1 MSALDLWRS
10 QTMRLVAF
18 TVSRE
23 IAPSVVEEMMALG
36 CMHFVDTCSD
46 ISFFDRKYT
55 ANIMQLAA
63 TESKLDY
70 IRDQFIALGIPLPEQ
85 EDRAELMPLGNL
97 DTELATIMKTIKTLS
112 DEYQQHMADLSANLT
127 YSQVLDVVRRESMSS
142 AQNKMLRDV
151 LSENTHLLASSPD
164 EDTQEADASAN
175 LYFLACTVPDNNTP
189 MLQRLAT
196 RATLSNCMIEVVGKI
211 SAPDSTAL
219 VGNDPQSQQ
228 KAKEDS
234 KRKKKNKATVKDQQE
249 YDIVFVYTPGAHLQN
264 KVGSIVTS
272 LSGTIH
278 ISQGVQGSGTVDNI
292 QNLENDVSMVQ
303 QSIEDHRTL
312 LRLSKQR
319 ITSILNQTGAQLE
332 AYYRMIL
339 KEKEVM
345 NVLNKLRPS
354 LTDTKILTGI
364 AWIPEQTLLDVTHI
378 IEACNE
384 RYKGM
389 LPSLI
394 KDLNALS
401 KSRKNGT
408 SVLINTDDLRPS
420 TIDALYH
427 SPKEHLRQPPTYFKT
442 SKFTRVFQNII
453 ESYGIP
459 SYKEINPAFFYLY
472 QFPFTFAVMYGDI
485 GHGIILTI
493 VSALMVGFERKLGK
507 VKNDMVSLIFA
518 GRYIILLMSIFS
530 IFTGLI
536 YNDMFAL
543 AFDFF
548 RSRYTFKATPS
559 NSNLFIGNY
568 DTAKYS
574 SPVYAFGIDP
584 AWRWSDN
591 SMMFINSYKMK
602 MAVIIGILQMIFG
615 IILKLLDVIYSRDI
629 VGLLTC
635 WIPEFLFM
643 TCFFG
648 YMVFC
653 IVYKW
658 LNEWPEGS
666 NPPALTSLL
675 IQMFLSPGS
684 ISPESYLFNDI
695 SLQTKLQLALF
706 AICIISVLWLAIAK
720 PVYEVIQ
727 LKKATKKGLPH
738 GIQIFSGAAATHA
751 MAHNSSETNIVNN
764 DAAANE
770 AQTDEAGLLEE
781 DNKNKGAKTRNTSR
795 KPDQDDDDES
805 HGVGDIVVHQVIHTI
820 EYVLGAISHTAS
832 YLRLWALSLAHAQ
845 LSEVFYEQLFTI
857 SYALSISGN
866 KWLNA
871 VIQGLSFFVTYSAWF
886 GVTIGVIILM
896 EALSAFLHGLRLAW
910 IEFNSKFY
918 QAEGY
923 IFEPLAPV
931 EYTLSLEKQD
941 E

>member
-1 MSALDLWRS
+1 
-10 QTMRLVAF
+10 MRLVAF

-36 CMHFVDTCSD
+36 CMHFVDACSD
-46 ISFFDRKYT
+46 VSFFDRAYT
-55 ANIMQLAA
+55 ANIMQLAT

-70 IRDQFIALGIPLPEQ
+70 IRDQFIALEIPLPEQ
-85 EDRAELMPLGNL
+85 EDRVELMPLGNL
-97 DTELATIMKTIKTLS
+97 DAELTATMKTVKTLL
-112 DEYQQHMADLSANLT
+112 DEYQQHLADLSANLT
-127 YSQVLDVVRRESMSS
+127 YSQVLDIVRRESASS

-151 LSENTHLLASSPD
+151 LSENTHLIGSSPD
-164 EDTQEADASAN
+164 DEAQETDTSAN
-175 LYFLACTVPDNNTP
+175 LYFLACTVPDSVTP

-211 SAPDSTAL
+211 STPDLAAL
-219 VGNDPQSQQ
+219 IGADQSPSKPASPK
-228 KAKEDS
+228 KAKH
-234 KRKKKNKATVKDQQE
+234 KAAKDQQE
-249 YDIVFVYTPGAHLQN
+249 YDVVFVYTPGVQLQS
-264 KVGSIVTS
+264 KLGSIVTS

-278 ISQGVQGSGTVDNI
+278 ISQGVQGGGAVDSV
-292 QNLENDVSMVQ
+292 QSLDSDVSRVQ

-319 ITSILNQTGAQLE
+319 ITTILNQLGAQLE
-332 AYYRMIL
+332 AYYRLIL

-345 NVLNKLRPS
+345 GVLNKLRPS
-354 LTDTKILTGI
+354 LADAKILTGI
-364 AWIPEQTLLDVTHI
+364 AWIPEQTFSDVTQI
-378 IEACNE
+378 VEACNE

-389 LPSLI
+389 LPSFI

-401 KSRKNGT
+401 KTRKNGT
-408 SVLINTDDLRPS
+408 SVLINTDDLRPA
-420 TIDALYH
+420 TVDALHH

-442 SKFTRVFQNII
+442 GKFTKVFQNII

-493 VSALMVGFERKLGK
+493 VSALMVGYERRLGK

-543 AFDFF
+543 AYDFF
-548 RSRYTFKATPS
+548 HSRYTFNRSSTTP
-559 NSNLFIGNY
+559 NLFESTY
-568 DTAKYS
+568 DTTKYS

-615 IILKLLDVIYSRDI
+615 IVLKLLNVIYSRDI

-653 IVYKW
+653 IIYKW

-684 ISPESYLFNDI
+684 ISPESYLFNNI
-695 SLQTKLQLALF
+695 PLQTNLQLALF
-706 AICIISVLWLAIAK
+706 AICIISVLWLAVAK
-720 PVYEVIQ
+720 PVYEVVQ
-727 LKKATKKGLPH
+727 LKKAAKKGLAH
-738 GIQIFSGAAATHA
+738 GVPIFSGQAASHEAAPIT
-751 MAHNSSETNIVNN
+751 SEADLAKADT
-764 DAAANE
+764 DD
-770 AQTDEAGLLEE
+770 AQTDKTNLLVS
-781 DNKNKGAKTRNTSR
+781 DSKDAQGRGSSR
-795 KPDQDDDDES
+795 KADQDDDDEA

-845 LSEVFYEQLFTI
+845 LSEVFYEQLFTL
-857 SYALSISGN
+857 SYGFSVSEN
-866 KWLNA
+866 KWLSG
-871 VIQGLSFFVTYSAWF
+871 VVQGVSFFVTYSAWF

>member
-10 QTMRLVAF
+10 QTMRLIAF

-46 ISFFDRKYT
+46 ISFFDRAYT
-55 ANIMQLAA
+55 ANIIQLAA

-70 IRDQFIALGIPLPEQ
+70 IRDQFITLGIPLPEQ
-85 EDRAELMPLGNL
+85 EDRAELIPLGNL
-97 DTELATIMKTIKTLS
+97 DTELATTMKTIKTLS
-112 DEYQQHMADLSANLT
+112 DEYQQHLADLAANLT
-127 YSQVLDVVRRESMSS
+127 YSQVLEVVRRESTSS
-142 AQNKMLRDV
+142 SQNKMLRDV
-151 LSENTHLLASSPD
+151 LSENTHLIGSSPD
-164 EDTQEADASAN
+164 EEAQDPDAGAN
-175 LYFLACTVPDNNTP
+175 LYFLACTVPDNITP

-196 RATLSNCMIEVVGKI
+196 RATLSNCVIEIVGKI
-211 SAPDSTAL
+211 SAPDSVAL
-219 VGNDPQSQQ
+219 VGDDPQSQQ
-228 KAKEDS
+228 KAKTAS
-234 KRKKKNKATVKDQQE
+234 KRKKKNAEVKDQQE
-249 YDIVFVYTPGAHLQN
+249 YDIVFVYTPGAQLQN

-278 ISQGVQGSGTVDNI
+278 ISQGVQGSGTADNL

-332 AYYRMIL
+332 AYYRLIL
-339 KEKEVM
+339 KEREVM

-364 AWIPEQTLLDVTHI
+364 AWIPEQTLSDVTQI

-408 SVLINTDDLRPS
+408 SVLINTNDLRPS

-442 SKFTRVFQNII
+442 SKFTKVFQSII

-485 GHGIILTI
+485 GHGVILTI
-493 VSALMVGFERKLGK
+493 VSALMVGFERRLGK

-543 AFDFF
+543 AFDLF
-548 RSRYTFKATPS
+548 RSKYTFKAESQDP
-559 NSNLFIGNY
+559 NLFIGEY
-568 DTAKYS
+568 DTTKYS
-574 SPVYAFGIDP
+574 SPIYAFGIDP

-615 IILKLLDVIYSRDI
+615 IILKLLDIIYSRDI

-684 ISPESYLFNDI
+684 ISPESYLFNDV

-706 AICIISVLWLAIAK
+706 AICIISVLWLAISK

-727 LKKATKKGLPH
+727 LKKAAKKGLPH
-738 GIQIFSGAAATHA
+738 GVPIFSGQVVA
-751 MAHNSSETNIVNN
+751 MHEEVSAPSENNMGNN
-764 DAAANE
+764 DATANE
-770 AQTDEAGLLEE
+770 AQTDEADLLEE
-781 DNKNKGAKTRNTSR
+781 AAKGAKARNSS
-795 KPDQDDDDES
+795 KKADQDDDDEA

-845 LSEVFYEQLFTI
+845 LSEVFYEQLFNI
-857 SYALSISGN
+857 SYGLSISTN
-866 KWLNA
+866 KWLNG
-871 VIQGLSFFVTYSAWF
+871 VVQGVSFFVTYSAWF

>member
-23 IAPSVVEEMMALG
+23 IAPSVIEEMMALG

-46 ISFFDRKYT
+46 ISFFDRAYT
-55 ANIMQLAA
+55 ANIMQLAT
-63 TESKLDY
+63 TETKLDY

-97 DTELATIMKTIKTLS
+97 DAELAATMKTIKTLS
-112 DEYQQHMADLSANLT
+112 DEYQQHLIDLSANLT
-127 YSQVLDVVRRESMSS
+127 YSQVLEVVRRESTSS
-142 AQNKMLRDV
+142 TQNKMLRDI
-151 LSENTHLLASSPD
+151 LSEATHLIPSSPD
-164 EDTQEADASAN
+164 EEAQETDTSAN
-175 LYFLACTVPDNNTP
+175 LYFLACTVPDNITP

-196 RATLSNCMIEVVGKI
+196 RATLSNCMIEIVGKI
-211 SAPDSTAL
+211 SAPDPASL
-219 VGNDPQSQQ
+219 VDDDQSKPKSVSQ
-228 KAKEDS
+228 
-234 KRKKKNKATVKDQQE
+234 KKKGKGKAVKDQQE
-249 YDIVFVYTPGAHLQN
+249 YDIVFVYTPGAQLQN

-278 ISQGVQGSGTVDNI
+278 ISQGGAIDNVQS
-292 QNLENDVSMVQ
+292 LEHDVSMVQ

-332 AYYRMIL
+332 AYYRLIL
-339 KEKEVM
+339 KERGVM
-345 NVLNKLRPS
+345 EVLNKLRPS

-364 AWIPEQTLLDVTHI
+364 AWIPEQTFSDVTQI

-408 SVLINTDDLRPS
+408 SVLINTDDLRPA
-420 TIDALYH
+420 TIDALHH

-442 SKFTRVFQNII
+442 GKFTRVFQNII

-485 GHGIILTI
+485 GHGIILTV

-530 IFTGLI
+530 IFTGLV

-543 AFDFF
+543 AYNFF
-548 RSRYTFKATPS
+548 GSRYTFKSTN
-559 NSNLFIGNY
+559 NSGVFVGEY
-568 DTAKYS
+568 DKTKYS
-574 SPVYAFGIDP
+574 SPIYAFGIDP

-602 MAVIIGILQMIFG
+602 MAVIIGVLQMIFG
-615 IILKLLDVIYSRDI
+615 IIMKLLNVIYSRDI

-648 YMVFC
+648 YMIFC

-658 LNEWPEGS
+658 LSEWPDGS

-684 ISPESYLFNDI
+684 LSSESYLFNNI
-695 SLQTKLQLALF
+695 ALQTNLQLALF
-706 AICIISVLWLAIAK
+706 AICIISVLWLAVAK
-720 PVYEVIQ
+720 PVYEVVQ
-727 LKKATKKGLPH
+727 LKKAAKKGLPH
-738 GIQIFSGAAATHA
+738 GVPIFSGHAALH
-751 MAHNSSETNIVNN
+751 
-764 DAAANE
+764 DAAPASPE
-770 AQTDEAGLLEE
+770 TDLAKHDADTDEVQADKVSLLAE
-781 DNKNKGAKTRNTSR
+781 DNKSARAHGSSR
-795 KPDQDDDDES
+795 KTDQDDDDES

-857 SYALSISGN
+857 SYGLVISGN
-866 KWLNA
+866 KW
-871 VIQGLSFFVTYSAWF
+871 VDGIVQGISFFVTYSAWF